1 MKSAV
6 VLLGACI
13 LWTPAVPAQA
23 PRSGE
28 TPEAAEA
35 KRERELKMPEIVEAL
50 RLREG
55 SRVADI
61 GAGEGYYEIPMARA
75 VGPEGRVYA
84 EDINSGAVKRL
95 RERVDSDHLANVEV
109 IEGAPADPKLPA
121 GTLDGVL
128 MVIMYHEIEDHQAML
143 ERVMTALKA
152 GGRLVIVELAPHKT
166 LPRPRADQTKNHV
179 IAADLVESEVRE
191 AGFEVVSRDD
201 HFIDRPD
208 EEVTRWMIVFRK
220 PAS

>member
-1 MKSAV
+1 MKAAV

-13 LWTPAVPAQA
+13 LWTPTAPAQA
-23 PRSGE
+23 PPSGE
-28 TPEAAEA
+28 TPGSGEA
-35 KRERELKMPEIVEAL
+35 KRERELKMPEIVQAL
-50 RLREG
+50 GLREG

-75 VGPEGRVYA
+75 VGAKGRVYA
-84 EDINSGAVKRL
+84 EDINAGAVKRL
-95 RERVDSDHLANVEV
+95 HERVDSDHLGNVEV
-109 IEGAPADPKLPA
+109 IEGAQADPKLPA
-121 GTLDGVL
+121 ETLDGVL

-143 ERVMTALKA
+143 EHVKTALKA

-166 LPRPRADQTKNHV
+166 LTRPRADQTKNHV

-220 PAS
+220 PGS